1 MTRLLSTILCAL
13 LSISSISYA
22 APDKEAQDIIT
33 KAQLGDMDAQL
44 MLGDLYAFAEKGIEK
59 NYEQALNW
67 YEKAA
72 VQGSAVAKYNIGS
85 ILVVSNKAS
94 NSALAKE
101 WFTQACNDGIE
112 DSCDAAL
119 SISEE

>member
-1 MTRLLSTILCAL
+1 MTKAFRVILCTL
-13 LSISSISYA
+13 LYVSGFAYA
-22 APDKEAQDIIT
+22 APDKEAQAIIT
-33 KAQLGDMDAQL
+33 KAQQGDMEAQL
-44 MLGDLYAFAEKGIEK
+44 TLGDLYAFAENGVEQD
-59 NYEQALNW
+59 YAQALSW

-94 NSALAKE
+94 DSVLAKE